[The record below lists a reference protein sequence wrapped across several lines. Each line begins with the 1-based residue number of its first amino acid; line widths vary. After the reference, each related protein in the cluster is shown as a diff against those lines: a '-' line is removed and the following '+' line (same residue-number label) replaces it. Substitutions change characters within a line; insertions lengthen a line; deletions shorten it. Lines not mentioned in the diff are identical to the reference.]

1 MDSKTAQL
9 TVRESGLEPALPFLI
24 LDAQSCIVF
33 INARMKEM
41 LSPSGAGGSPKDVSE
56 LERVWPFFNEFQGAP
71 AFLGTIAKAKN
82 SKQPQLFYAEAYLK
96 TFRVH
101 VAFHKNLRIVVAELV
116 RSGDLLE
123 DVEARQ
129 VLFRSLS
136 HEIRTSVMALMGYTQ
151 MVGDKA
157 PEARTELEGM
167 RNALGRLENVVR
179 RLDDFKSE
187 LKVLQE
193 EGKAPTKSA
202 APKGA
207 KGSKK

>member
-1 MDSKTAQL
+1 M
-9 TVRESGLEPALPFLI
+9 RESGLEPALPFLI
-24 LDAQSCIVF
+24 LNEASELVF
-33 INARMKEM
+33 MNARMKEM
-41 LSPSGAGGSPKDVSE
+41 LSPSNDGGLPKDISE

-71 AFLGTIAKAKN
+71 AFLGTLVKAKN
-82 SKQPQLFYAEAYLK
+82 SKRPQLFYAEAYLK
-96 TFRVH
+96 TFRMH
-101 VAFHKNLRIVVAELV
+101 VAFNKGLRIVVAELV

-157 PEARTELEGM
+157 PDARLELEGM
-167 RNALGRLENVVR
+167 RNALSRLEGVVR

-187 LKVLQE
+187 LKVLQDSGAAKVAE
-193 EGKAPTKSA
+193 PKTS
-202 APKGA
+202 APKTSA
-207 KGSKK
+207 RASKGSKK